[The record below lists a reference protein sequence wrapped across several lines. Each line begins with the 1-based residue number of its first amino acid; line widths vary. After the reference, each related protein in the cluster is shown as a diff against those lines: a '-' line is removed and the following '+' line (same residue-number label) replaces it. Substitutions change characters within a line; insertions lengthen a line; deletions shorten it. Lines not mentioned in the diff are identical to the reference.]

1 MRRKVSFQAVLA
13 AASVAAS
20 AVFAPVCAQ
29 DPAPPADMADIAA
42 DDALPKPRQVVEK
55 PFTALVRCVR
65 VQGTVQVLK
74 PGASEWTDAEEERYY
89 PMGSSFRT
97 VQGEV
102 SAMGELEF
110 GPQATVK
117 LTGSA
122 EVSTRPIE
130 IGEAARTVELKSGR
144 VLVNLPRALKE
155 GLFFVAAPF
164 FTCSN
169 LAGES
174 QFDYQSIGN
183 GDEVVVRCVTGTM
196 TLEGRHYKFPRMAAA
211 NQVRI
216 RTTDGD
222 DLISWLRGESGDS
235 KVTLDQGMIAE
246 KNFETGESK
255 DVPKTYDFSLSPRCA
270 VKIFRRRSKVGGN
283 MIVSSMAFDA
293 SGEIKT
299 RCAFAEGRSNVNS
312 GELVI
317 APAEAADAEK
327 KKAKAASEETEEV
340 EAVETKPA
348 KAKEPANADGDAA
361 EEKKD
366 DKEEKKNDKNDDDI

>member
-1 MRRKVSFQAVLA
+1 MTWKVSFQAVLA
-13 AASVAAS
+13 AAFVVSGA
-20 AVFAPVCAQ
+20 VCAPLYAQ
-29 DPAPPADMADIAA
+29 DAEPAADAAA
-42 DDALPKPRQVVEK
+42 DDALPKPRAEEK

-65 VQGTVQVLK
+65 VQGTVDVLK
-74 PGASEWTDAEEERYY
+74 PGASGWTVAEEGRYY
-89 PMGSSFRT
+89 PLGSSFRT
-97 VQGEV
+97 VQEV
-102 SAMGELEF
+102 GASAPMGEFEF
-110 GPQATVK
+110 GPQATMK
-117 LTGSA
+117 LTGAA
-122 EVSTRPIE
+122 EVATRPVE
-130 IGEAARTVELKSGR
+130 IGVPTRTLVLKSGR
-144 VLVNLPRALKE
+144 VQTSLPRTLKE

-174 QFDYQSIGN
+174 QFDYQPIGN

-235 KVTLDQGMIAE
+235 KVLLDQGLISE

-255 DVPKTYDFSLSPRCA
+255 DVQKTYEFALSPRCA
-270 VKIFRRRSKVGGN
+270 VKIFRRRSRVGGN
-283 MIVSSMAFDA
+283 MIVSTMVFDA
-293 SGEIKT
+293 TGEIKS

-317 APAEAADAEK
+317 TPVEVADAEK

-348 KAKEPANADGDAA
+348 KAKEPANAGAEEEKKSEEPQ

-366 DKEEKKNDKNDDDI
+366 DKNDDDI

>member
-1 MRRKVSFQAVLA
+1 MMWKVSFQAVLA
-13 AASVAAS
+13 AAFVVSG
-20 AVFAPVCAQ
+20 AVFAPLCAQ
-29 DPAPPADMADIAA
+29 DAEPAADAAA
-42 DDALPKPRQVVEK
+42 DDALPKPQQVEK

-65 VQGTVQVLK
+65 TQGTVDVLK
-74 PGASEWTDAEEERYY
+74 PGASEWTVAEEGRYY
-89 PMGSSFRT
+89 PLGASFRT
-97 VQGEV
+97 VQEAGA
-102 SAMGELEF
+102 SAPMAEFEF
-110 GPQATVK
+110 GPQATMK
-117 LTGSA
+117 LTGAA
-122 EVSTRPIE
+122 EVATRPVE
-130 IGEAARTVELKSGR
+130 IGVPTRTLVLKSGR
-144 VLVNLPRALKE
+144 VQTSLPRALKE

-174 QFDYQSIGN
+174 QFDYKSIGN

-235 KVTLDQGMIAE
+235 KVLLDQGLIAE

-255 DVPKTYDFSLSPRCA
+255 DVQKTYEFSLSPRCA

-283 MIVSSMAFDA
+283 MIVSTMAFDA
-293 SGEIKT
+293 TGEIKS

-317 APAEAADAEK
+317 TPVEVADAEK

-340 EAVETKPA
+340 EAVGVKPT
-348 KAKEPANADGDAA
+348 KAKEPANAGAEEEKKSEEPQ

-366 DKEEKKNDKNDDDI
+366 DKNDDDI

>member
-1 MRRKVSFQAVLA
+1 MMRKVSFQAVLA
-13 AASVAAS
+13 AASIAAS
-20 AVFAPVCAQ
+20 AVFAAVCAQ
-29 DPAPPADMADIAA
+29 DPAPTADMADVAA
-42 DDALPKPRQVVEK
+42 DDALPKPRQVEK

-65 VQGTVQVLK
+65 VQGTMQVLK
-74 PGASEWTDAEEERYY
+74 PGASEWTVAEEGRYY

-97 VQGEV
+97 VQGDV
-102 SAMGELEF
+102 PAIGELEF
-110 GPQATVK
+110 GPEAKVK
-117 LTGSA
+117 LTGAA

-144 VLVNLPRALKE
+144 VLMNLPRALKE

-174 QFDYQSIGN
+174 QFDYQPIGN

-222 DLISWLRGESGDS
+222 DLISWLRGESGDC
-235 KVTLDQGMIAE
+235 KLLLDQGMIAE

-255 DVPKTYDFSLSPRCA
+255 DVQKTYEFSLSPRCA

-283 MIVSSMAFDA
+283 MVVSSMAFDA

-317 APAEAADAEK
+317 APAEVADAEK

-348 KAKEPANADGDAA
+348 KTKEPANADGDAA

-366 DKEEKKNDKNDDDI
+366 DKEEKKDDKNDDDI

>member
-1 MRRKVSFQAVLA
+1 MMWKVAFQAALTA
-13 AASVAAS
+13 AFVVSS

-29 DPAPPADMADIAA
+29 DAEPAADAAA
-42 DDALPKPRQVVEK
+42 DDALPKPRQAEK
-55 PFTALVRCVR
+55 PFLALVKCVR
-65 VQGTVQVLK
+65 VQGAVHVLK
-74 PGASEWTDAEEERYY
+74 PGASEWTVAEEERYY
-89 PMGSSFRT
+89 PLGSSFRT
-97 VQGEV
+97 VQEAGASTMAEF
-102 SAMGELEF
+102 EF
-110 GPQATVK
+110 GPESTVK

-122 EVSTRPIE
+122 EVATRPVE
-130 IGEAARTVELKSGR
+130 IGDLTRTLVLKSGR
-144 VLVNLPRALKE
+144 VQVFLPRTLKE

-169 LAGES
+169 LAGQS
-174 QFDYQSIGN
+174 QFDYQPIGN

-211 NQVRI
+211 NHVRI

-235 KVTLDQGMIAE
+235 KILLDQGLIAE

-255 DVPKTYDFSLSPRCA
+255 DVQKTYEFLLSPRCA
-270 VKIFRRRSKVGGN
+270 VKIFRRRSRVGGN
-283 MIVSSMAFDA
+283 MIVSTMAFDA
-293 SGEIKT
+293 TGEIKT

-317 APAEAADAEK
+317 TPVEAADAEK

-348 KAKEPANADGDAA
+348 KAKKPANAEA
-361 EEKKD
+361 EEEQKSEEPQEKKD
-366 DKEEKKNDKNDDDI
+366 DKNDDDI